1 MDFGVLRRHSPSASD
16 AQLILRSLDRV
27 SGASDAVTARFFAR
41 LARTSP
47 AWEQVLP
54 ASTQERHARVSLCA
68 RWLTAHLHAP
78 TVLASLVYRLGAS
91 AEGAT
96 ASRLDCGV
104 LTRALLESL
113 AEHDPEWDEATRT
126 AWLRAG
132 AWAAFCLR
140 AGHDAR
146 LAGRVAARDAIHLR
160 VAA

>member
-1 MDFGVLRRHSPSASD
+1 MDLAALRRHAPSAVD
-16 AQLILRSLDRV
+16 ARHILLSLERL
-27 SGASDAVTARFFAR
+27 SGAFDTVAAGFFAR

-54 ASTQERHARVSLCA
+54 ASAQERLARVSLCA
-68 RWLTAHLHAP
+68 RWLTAHLENA
-78 TVLASLVYRLGAS
+78 TVLGSLVYRLGAS

-104 LTRALLESL
+104 LTHALLETL
-113 AEHDPEWDEATRT
+113 AEHDPQWDVATRT

-132 AWAAFCLR
+132 AWAACCLR

-146 LAGRVAARDAIHLR
+146 LAGRVAARDVIHLAI
-160 VAA
+160 AA